1 MAWTFELLAG
11 PMTITEGPAWD
22 GSGLFFTAIHQN
34 RILRWDPATRS
45 ITTVYDDT
53 GGTNGLLFA
62 PDGRL
67 FACEGTAGRMAC
79 YDTHGKKTILVSE
92 FEGKRLNAPNDLA
105 LDSSGRIYF
114 TDPRYGEQEGRVLN
128 HDSVYRITPPGDGST
143 PWAIERMTFDT
154 TRPNGI
160 LLSPDERTL
169 YVAQSDYVET
179 AKRELRGYPIQGD
192 GSLGPYTVLHDF
204 GANRGIDGMCFD
216 TEGNIV
222 ATCGWELGGPGCRI
236 AVFASDGTVLEE
248 HPVPA
253 GRPTNCTFGDADL
266 RTLYVTTIDG
276 HLYHVKDTGRQGFLQ
291 PPQRRPWLPS

>member
-22 GSGLFFTAIHQN
+22 GSGLFFTAINQN
-34 RILRWDPATRS
+34 RILRYDPTAKTLR
-45 ITTVYDDT
+45 TVYTDT
-53 GGTNGLLFA
+53 GGANGLLFS

-67 FACEGTAGRMAC
+67 FACAGKSGAMTC
-79 YDTHGKKTILVSE
+79 YDTDGTKTVLASQ

-105 LDSSGRIYF
+105 LDSKGRIWF
-114 TDPRYGEQEGRVLN
+114 TDPRYGEQEGRRLD
-128 HDSVYRITPPGDGST
+128 HDSVYRLMPPRDGDSL
-143 PWAIERMTFDT
+143 WAIERVTFDT

-160 LLSPDERTL
+160 LIAPDERTL

-179 AKRELRGYPIQGD
+179 AKRELRAYHIADD
-192 GSLGPYTVLHDF
+192 GTLGPYTVVHDF

-216 TEGNIV
+216 TEGNII

-236 AVFASDGTVLEE
+236 A
-248 HPVPA
+248 A

-276 HLYHVKDTGRQGFLQ
+276 HLYHVKDTGRQGYLQ
-291 PPQRRPWLPS
+291 PPKQRPWLPS